1 MNENQLYLL
10 DDEDLVEIKALCESV
25 ALAVSKM
32 IRRRHLMRGNAA
44 AHPAVEGFDKMTRK
58 ILGNATE
65 AENLERLF

>member
-1 MNENQLYLL
+1 M
-10 DDEDLVEIKALCESV
+10 EIEALCESL
-25 ALAVSKM
+25 AMAVSKI

-44 AHPAVEGFDKMTRK
+44 AHPAVEGFDKMTRN